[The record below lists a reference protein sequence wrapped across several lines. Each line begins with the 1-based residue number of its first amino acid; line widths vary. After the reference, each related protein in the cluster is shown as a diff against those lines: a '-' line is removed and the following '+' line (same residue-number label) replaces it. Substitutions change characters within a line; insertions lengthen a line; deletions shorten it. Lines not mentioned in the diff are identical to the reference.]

1 MMESFPP
8 GTFIGE
14 MQAPFKWIL
23 IHAARFQGIIRVN
36 ASDGEGYVMVRKG
49 EPMGCMFQ
57 RKDDLLKGKKAYS
70 HITSYPVV
78 NLSILRYSGEE
89 MESAARL
96 VQSEGTEYHLAEPA
110 AISGQPADHVP
121 TQGGSGK
128 EEINGQAGA
137 TAVKGGTVKI
147 PARKSREGSPQTV
160 EEKAV
165 VLPSG
170 LDTENLAHL
179 LLGRM
184 LRLPGV
190 QAVSIF
196 GRGSSVLS
204 IGDVELDSLVILAE
218 DMLEAAKEISS
229 VMRTGQ
235 FVHLTLQ
242 IPAGKV
248 IIAPYFNEYLCILT
262 SPEVNL
268 GQIRKI
274 LKEIPSA
281 SDAGGM

>member
-1 MMESFPP
+1 MTESFPP

-23 IHAARFQGIIRVN
+23 IHAARFQGIIRVK
-36 ASDGEGYVMVRKG
+36 AGDGEGYVMVKRGK
-49 EPMGCMFQ
+49 PMGCMFQ
-57 RKDDLLKGKKAYS
+57 RKDELLKGKYAYS
-70 HITSYPVV
+70 HITGYPVV
-78 NLSILRYSGEE
+78 NLSIQRYTGEE
-89 MESAARL
+89 MEEASRLLLSNGAGYRVAESTAPSHPVEVHGSPHGEIEMEEAGGQTGAAA
-96 VQSEGTEYHLAEPA
+96 VQANGA
-110 AISGQPADHVP
+110 ASPL
-121 TQGGSGK
+121 K
-128 EEINGQAGA
+128 
-137 TAVKGGTVKI
+137 
-147 PARKSREGSPQTV
+147 KSRERAQLTKD
-160 EEKAV
+160 EKAV

-196 GRGSSVLS
+196 GKGSSVLS
-204 IGDVELDSLVILAE
+204 IGNVELDSLVILAE

-229 VMRTGQ
+229 VMRTGP

-248 IIAPYFNEYLCILT
+248 IIAPYFNEFLCILT

-274 LKEIPSA
+274 LKDIPSA
-281 SDAGGM
+281 SDAGVV